1 MDILGVEKLTDEKW
15 LNLFAARFSHGG
27 HTGRWVFASRKP
39 DPLADKSGCDAVL
52 IVPVLHAPDQP
63 PRLVVI
69 KEFRAPVGEY
79 VYSFPAGLLDP
90 GDDIEQTVRREVR
103 EETGLEVVRIKRVST
118 PLYSTPGMSDET
130 AAIAFIDVREAPGSV
145 QKLEGSEDIEVLLL
159 DFAEVCRLCD
169 ATDVRF
175 DAKAWAALYLYQ
187 QLGKLQ

>member
-15 LNLFAARFSHGG
+15 LNLFAARFSHNG

-39 DPLADKSGCDAVL
+39 DPLATRDGCDAVL
-52 IVPVLHAPDQP
+52 IVPVLHAPDRP

-69 KEFRAPVGEY
+69 KEFRVPVGDY

-90 GDDIEQTVRREVR
+90 GEDIEQTIHREVL
-103 EETGLEVVRIKRVST
+103 EETGLEVVRIKRVSP

-130 AAIAFIDVREAPGSV
+130 AAMAFIDVRATPGAV

-187 QLGKLQ
+187 QLGKLV